1 MKEKTEPPP
10 CTDQPLRSPA
20 DIAATPLPCPPTP
33 LPHPCCPQCPVPSA
47 AAPSLPLPLS
57 CPADRPWLCHQGHME
72 ALSGT
77 TTFPSV
83 VHASSSGAALC
94 VNDINGTAVRCAA
107 VGGNTS
113 EATEGSTDSRSRHL
127 GHLHQHS
134 QPRQHPPPTPETG
147 PDVNIGSVQEV
158 FDVMPGKHAR
168 PSASICMP

>member
-1 MKEKTEPPP
+1 MPAARL
-10 CTDQPLRSPA
+10 CLAPA
-20 DIAATPLPCPPTP
+20 DTAATPLLPAVPCPLCRRRTIP
-33 LPHPCCPQCPVPSA
+33 
-47 AAPSLPLPLS
+47 APASVLS
-57 CPADRPWLCHQGHME
+57 CPADRPWLRHQGHME
-72 ALSGT
+72 VLSGT

-107 VGGNTS
+107 VGGNTT
-113 EATEGSTDSRSRHL
+113 EATKGSTDSRSRHL

-158 FDVMPGKHAR
+158 FDVMPMR
-168 PSASICMP
+168 